1 MIFKVDDETDTQFC
15 DSQIIDHLP
24 NFQVSYS
31 IDRLGVD
38 DDRIKNNEIRHK
50 LSYLYTFVFNRKS
63 WLLYKTNPAKHKFT
77 HQCVFIW
84 FFKQSVAENTMN
96 LHCSIENLPD
106 LLIKQ
111 LASLFHFVPFVI
123 FVV

>member
-15 DSQIIDHLP
+15 DSQVIDHLP
-24 NFQVSYS
+24 NFQVGYA

-50 LSYLYTFVFNRKS
+50 LSNPYTFVFNWKS
-63 WLLYKTNPAKHKFT
+63 WLLHKTTTAKRKFT
-77 HQCVFIW
+77 RQCVFIW
-84 FFKQSVAENTMN
+84 FFKQAITKNTMN
-96 LHCSIENLPD
+96 LYCSIENLPD